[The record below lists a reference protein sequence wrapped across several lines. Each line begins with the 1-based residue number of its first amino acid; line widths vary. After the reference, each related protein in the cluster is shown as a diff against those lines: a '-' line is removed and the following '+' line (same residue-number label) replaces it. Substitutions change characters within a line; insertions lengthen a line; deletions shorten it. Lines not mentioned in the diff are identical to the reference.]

1 MGPAALQRAALQ
13 RRNEQSVWFI
23 TLSSSGT
30 EGAGGEK
37 AGVLVTRKRQC
48 RIKAVKCSMSVCHLR
63 LLRSYLG
70 SEGADHL
77 PE

>member
-1 MGPAALQRAALQ
+1 MRPAALQGAALQ
-13 RRNEQSVWFI
+13 RQNERSVWFI

-30 EGAGGEK
+30 ERAGGEK
-37 AGVLVTRKRQC
+37 AGVLVPRKRQC

-63 LLRSYLG
+63 LRRSYLG
-70 SEGADHL
+70 SKRADHQ